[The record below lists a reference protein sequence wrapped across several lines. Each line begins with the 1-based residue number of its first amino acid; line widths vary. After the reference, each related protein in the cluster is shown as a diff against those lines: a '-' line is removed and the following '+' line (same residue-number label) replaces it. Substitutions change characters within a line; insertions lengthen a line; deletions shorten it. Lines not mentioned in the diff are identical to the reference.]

1 MGIHPRQNSN
11 LLLLNP
17 NLQFKQFESKT
28 LYCVLPFP
36 LEKMSQLQKR
46 KELLADLSNQ
56 ISDMERSQNSRIS
69 SVVSSVLVSL
79 LGYGNSM
86 GYIQILV
93 SVLSLIVQMEAMVM
107 LMWLLGFQQ
116 RGKLVPLMKFF
127 SYLNSG

>member
-1 MGIHPRQNSN
+1 M
-11 LLLLNP
+11 
-17 NLQFKQFESKT
+17 
-28 LYCVLPFP
+28 LPFP
-36 LEKMSQLQKR
+36 LEKMSQLQKC

-79 LGYGNSM
+79 LSYGNSV

-107 LMWLLGFQQ
+107 LMWLLGFHQ
-116 RGKLVPLMKFF
+116 RDKLVPLTKFWTQR
-127 SYLNSG
+127 NSPHIITPDDLT